1 MPELEIHHEGAEA
14 DPTGKR
20 MGVMAATIAVLL
32 AVVTILSHRSHTDA
46 VVLKT
51 EANDQWAFYQAK
63 SIKSHTLGVAQ
74 DLVTALGTKADAN
87 QGLLKRY
94 QEERKRY
101 DTEGGEIKHEAQML
115 TESCKRM
122 ERQALR
128 YDLGEGFLEIGLVLS
143 SMYFI
148 ARRTMFPVTGFVA
161 ALGGAGLAVAGFIA
175 R

>member
-128 YDLGEGFLEIGLVLS
+128 YDLGEGS
-143 SMYFI
+143 SKSDWCFRPCTSSR
-148 ARRTMFPVTGFVA
+148 AGRCFRSPVSWPPWGVPA
-161 ALGGAGLAVAGFIA
+161 WP
-175 R
+175 